1 MVCDE
6 NNWIWSPETLRNVFF
21 AFAAAQN
28 KSPPE
33 GPKRGPSS
41 GLLFCLLRSIE
52 QCVFVG
58 IGVRL
63 CVNKGNGQKPLPRGH
78 GQRGRWQWG
87 HGRRPWPRVIHFRAP
102 GHSHDNKDKR
112 FFPRP
117 RREVR
122 AQANGKGLC
131 FEIECEGDVVQ
142 DHVQEALT
150 CGSMY

>member
-1 MVCDE
+1 MAKNHCQEVMAKG
-6 NNWIWSPETLRNVFF
+6 V
-21 AFAAAQN
+21 
-28 KSPPE
+28 
-33 GPKRGPSS
+33 
-41 GLLFCLLRSIE
+41 
-52 QCVFVG
+52 VG
-58 IGVRL
+58 NEAMAG
-63 CVNKGNGQKPLPRGH
+63 
-78 GQRGRWQWG
+78 
-87 HGRRPWPRVIHFRAP
+87 PRVIHFRAP